1 MTVKEKTP
9 AEPQDKPAE
18 TPAAPTSPNDSD
30 SKSPTEAGSSRILAE
45 SVQSQHL
52 MTDNLQLVLSRVQ
65 QMADSQKEM
74 YEAHKEALEVLKT
87 SAQLMQEYMANLQA
101 EVDRLVTVSA
111 ALLRYSQEQAQLAA
125 SGGSQA

>member
-1 MTVKEKTP
+1 MTVKETPKTADQP
-9 AEPQDKPAE
+9 
-18 TPAAPTSPNDSD
+18 SPSESD
-30 SKSPTEAGSSRILAE
+30 PKSPPEADNSRILAE
-45 SVQSQHL
+45 SVQSQRL

-74 YEAHKEALEVLKT
+74 YQAHQEALEVLKT
-87 SAQLMQEYMANLQA
+87 SAQLMQEYMATLQA